1 MVYNRGAIHVPLTNP
16 LQHRG
21 ETDDA
26 AMQQFLIPAKPD
38 LQAAREA
45 WLAMLS
51 RERRLAALTLDA
63 YERDTRQFLHFLT
76 GHLGGAPGLGDLS
89 GLRPADLRAFLASR
103 RSEGAGA
110 RTLGR
115 GLAGVRSF
123 LRYLERRGLA
133 NAAGAAAL
141 RAPKQPKSLPKPLTA
156 GDAKRVVAV
165 GEQLADEPWIAARN
179 AAILTL
185 LYGSG
190 LRISEA
196 LGLSAADLGSERDA
210 VIRVIGKGGKPRMV
224 PVLPVAHKAVAEYR
238 RLCPFH
244 LDPQGL
250 LFRGARGGPLQ
261 AAIVQREMRR
271 LRSALNLPETATPH
285 ALRHSFATHLLGR
298 GGDLR
303 TIQELLGHASLST
316 TQIYTGVDTD
326 RLLDIYE
333 KAHPRA

>member
-1 MVYNRGAIHVPLTNP
+1 
-16 LQHRG
+16 
-21 ETDDA
+21 
-26 AMQQFLIPAKPD
+26 MQQFLIPAQPD

-45 WLAMLS
+45 WLQALS
-51 RERRLAALTLDA
+51 RERRLSALTVEA
-63 YERDTRQFLHFLT
+63 YERDSRQFLHFLT
-76 GHLGGAPGLGDLS
+76 DHLGGAPAIRDVG

-103 RSEGAGA
+103 RSDGAGA

-115 GLAGVRSF
+115 GMAGIRSF

-141 RAPKQPKSLPKPLTA
+141 RTPKQPKSLPKPLTS
-156 GDAKRVVAV
+156 GDARRVVAA
-165 GEQLADEPWIAARN
+165 GEQLAEEPWIAARN
-179 AAILTL
+179 AAVLTL

-196 LGLSAADLGSERDA
+196 LGMTPAAFGGERDA
-210 VIRVIGKGGKPRMV
+210 VIRVTGKGAKTRLV
-224 PVLPVAHKAVAEYR
+224 PVLAVARKAVAEYR
-238 RLCPFH
+238 RLSPFH
-244 LDPQGL
+244 LEADKP

-261 AAIVQREMRR
+261 AAIVQRAMRK

-316 TQIYTGVDTD
+316 TQVYTGVDTE
-326 RLLDIYE
+326 RLLEIYE
-333 KAHPRA
+333 RAHPRA